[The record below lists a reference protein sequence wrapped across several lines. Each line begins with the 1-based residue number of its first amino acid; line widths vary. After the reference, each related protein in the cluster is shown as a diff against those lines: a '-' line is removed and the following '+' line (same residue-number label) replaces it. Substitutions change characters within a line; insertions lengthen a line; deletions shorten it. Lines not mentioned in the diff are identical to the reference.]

1 MPKTLEQ
8 LFGLSALTKRDE
20 AAFGVLP
27 LLTLPMPRT
36 DCPTVLNI
44 AAPLAFSAKRHVTVE
59 EMARID
65 AEPLPQYGNLVG
77 ALQILRKTETE
88 LSARTPTEILAI
100 NSRFASIQT
109 RGDARAYAASVME
122 KVGIAREQ
130 RKIGAGARR

>member
-1 MPKTLEQ
+1 ML
-8 LFGLSALTKRDE
+8 KRSRPHCKRFVQQE
-20 AAFGVLP
+20 AGDRDPHRDQECRADQG
-27 LLTLPMPRT
+27 
-36 DCPTVLNI
+36 
-44 AAPLAFSAKRHVTVE
+44 RHHDQGSGHDVRVE

-100 NSRFASIQT
+100 NSRFAAIQT